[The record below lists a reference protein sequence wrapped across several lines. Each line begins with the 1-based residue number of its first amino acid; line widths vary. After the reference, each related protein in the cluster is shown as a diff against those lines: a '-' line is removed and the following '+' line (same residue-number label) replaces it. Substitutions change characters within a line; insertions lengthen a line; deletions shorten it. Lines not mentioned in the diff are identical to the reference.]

1 MSSNILSIS
10 LSLTNPPRRI
20 PIEIKSDAN
29 AKSLFEAASKATHI
43 PTAGMKL
50 IFRGRIIANKGDG
63 DEMNVIEEFKLED
76 RSVIHCMGKPNP
88 PSVDVDASV
97 NVAATSATTNSGST
111 VIPPAASASASAS
124 APSIAVSSNP
134 LKSSLQQM
142 KISHPGID
150 YKIGLTTLSKLLQ
163 NVIQNPMEQ
172 KYRKVKKTNAA
183 FEKKLG
189 RLNGANEAILAI
201 GFQTVGEEYVLTPS
215 PEAWPALLES
225 KATLDQA
232 VRDYEAQQS
241 RPMPAATGDMG
252 FGGMPNFGMGMGAG
266 AGMPGMGGMNM
277 PPGMEQAM
285 SSMLSDPQALQN
297 MLNDPMVQNMM
308 QNHPQFANNPM
319 AQQQMRTLANNPQML
334 QQMSQMMSNPQM
346 MSRMQQMMQNN
357 GAMGAMGGMGGMGN
371 HTNANNTGMPAAGS
385 GSAMDMNRQMEI
397 MRQFANMNNA
407 NASTN
412 DAASGGA
419 SGNQNTNNAGSNNTN
434 NNGGSDGQMTE
445 EEMIAAAIARSLRE
459 Q

>member
-1 MSSNILSIS
+1 
-10 LSLTNPPRRI
+10 
-20 PIEIKSDAN
+20 
-29 AKSLFEAASKATHI
+29 
-43 PTAGMKL
+43 MKL

-88 PSVDVDASV
+88 PSVDADANV

-142 KISHPGID
+142 KSSHPGID

-183 FEKKLG
+183 FQKKLG

-252 FGGMPNFGMGMGAG
+252 FGGMPNLGMGMGAGAG

-285 SSMLSDPQALQN
+285 SSILSDPQALQN

-357 GAMGAMGGMGGMGN
+357 GAMGGMGN

-407 NASTN
+407 NANASTN
-412 DAASGGA
+412 GAASGGA